1 MKSQAA
7 KKEKKKAA
15 EEEAGGDGGTA
26 SAAAEA
32 RIPESAFPS
41 RTLGVLSS
49 KEDDKDDEVLSL
61 ICFTGAKVQILTS
74 S

>member
-41 RTLGVLSS
+41 RTLG
-49 KEDDKDDEVLSL
+49 EF
-61 ICFTGAKVQILTS
+61 ICLLALLVQNWCKSTNTDAAHPS
-74 S
+74 